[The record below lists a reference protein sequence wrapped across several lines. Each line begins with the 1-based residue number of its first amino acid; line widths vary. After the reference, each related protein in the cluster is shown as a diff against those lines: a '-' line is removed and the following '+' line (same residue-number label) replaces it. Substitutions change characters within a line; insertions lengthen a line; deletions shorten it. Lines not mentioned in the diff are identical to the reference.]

1 MKPRLPGWRDASRR
15 SEGAAPASVGAR
27 DGGGLG
33 LAGAFAARTCR
44 AAHPTSSVG
53 RHTRRRIVGMD

>member
-1 MKPRLPGWRDASRR
+1 MKPHVPGWREASRR

-27 DGGGLG
+27 DGCGSGR
-33 LAGAFAARTCR
+33 AGAFAARTCR

-53 RHTRRRIVGMD
+53 RHTWRRIVGMD